1 MLELQLRRSQSYELG
16 MKAPKSERRKVT
28 QSDDLA
34 AFRSLDPFSS
44 EIYRYLHATDSI
56 TS

>member
-44 EIYRYLHATDSI
+44 EIYRYPHATDSI